1 MKHGPD
7 DTDCGKKSRPTISL
21 IIPTRN
27 GAADLR
33 ELLAVLT
40 LQTVQPD
47 EILVVDSSSDD
58 DTADIARQYG
68 AVVSVIPRQDFDHGG
83 TRTDIAGM
91 AKGELL
97 VFFTQDALPAT
108 RDALEKLLE
117 PFAESSDIAVSYGR
131 QLARK
136 EAAWAAAS
144 LRAFNYPPQ
153 SYQLGFADRGQYGLK
168 TIFVSNSFAVYKKS
182 ALAEVGYFKNG
193 LIFGE
198 DTCTVGRLLERGYRI
213 AYVSEAKVYHSHN
226 YTLSEEFRRSF
237 DIGVLHTTEKWLL
250 DTYGHAEG
258 VGLRFIQSQ
267 VSSLIHQ
274 KKFSLVFDVL
284 LRAAA
289 KYSGYRL
296 GRWFRKIPAAC
307 IPYLSMHTSW
317 WAGKTGKNDIRSA
330 R

>member
-1 MKHGPD
+1 
-7 DTDCGKKSRPTISL
+7 
-21 IIPTRN
+21 
-27 GAADLR
+27 
-33 ELLAVLT
+33 
-40 LQTVQPD
+40 
-47 EILVVDSSSDD
+47 
-58 DTADIARQYG
+58 
-68 AVVSVIPRQDFDHGG
+68 VVSVIPQQSFDHGG
-83 TRTDIAGM
+83 TRTDIAKA

-117 PFAESSDIAVSYGR
+117 PFAESPDIAVCYGR

-136 EAAWAAAS
+136 EAGWAAAS
-144 LRAFNYPPQ
+144 LRLFNYPPQ
-153 SYQLGFADRGQYGLK
+153 SCRRGFIDRGQYGLK
-168 TIFVSNSFAVYKKS
+168 TIFVSNSFAAYRKT

-237 DIGVLHTTEKWLL
+237 DTGVLHTTEKWLL

-258 VGLRFIQSQ
+258 VGLRLIQSQ
-267 VSSLIHQ
+267 VLPLIRQ
-274 KKFSLVFDVL
+274 KKFSLVFDILV
-284 LRAAA
+284 RAAA

-296 GRWFRKIPAAC
+296 GRWFRKIPAVC
-307 IPYLSMHTSW
+307 IPHLSMHRSW
-317 WAGKTGKNDIRSA
+317 WTGKTGKNDSRSA